1 MNSLNIYFDSNYQA
15 LNQKGWRDGWNF
27 NASVEY
33 APLDW
38 LALRAGIWYETPVT
52 NESHADFMVP
62 SYGRTGV
69 SAGLGFSWE
78 NWTLDLAYAHLWVY
92 DMDYGRTD
100 ASGIREG
107 LSGIRG
113 GNSRDTVANIYS
125 VTVGYTF

>member
-1 MNSLNIYFDSNYQA
+1 MI
-15 LNQKGWRDGWNF
+15 
-27 NASVEY
+27 
-33 APLDW
+33 
-38 LALRAGIWYETPVT
+38 
-52 NESHADFMVP
+52 P